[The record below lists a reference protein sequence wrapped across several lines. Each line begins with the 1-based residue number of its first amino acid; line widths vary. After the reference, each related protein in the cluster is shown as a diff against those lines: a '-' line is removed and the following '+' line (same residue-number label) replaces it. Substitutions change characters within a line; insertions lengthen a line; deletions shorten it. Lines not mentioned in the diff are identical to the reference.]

1 MPYTIYMARK
11 TDELD
16 STITNIGIF
25 VYAVLLTAALFIGD
39 FYFGKTY
46 LTATLVGILIGAPL
60 GWIGSSVTY
69 FFQRKQQNGEKTNGE

>member
-1 MPYTIYMARK
+1 MARK

-25 VYAVLLTAALFIGD
+25 LYAILLTAALFIGD
-39 FYFGKTY
+39 FWFNKNY

-69 FFQRKQQNGEKTNGE
+69 FFQRKQQQNEEKKNGQ